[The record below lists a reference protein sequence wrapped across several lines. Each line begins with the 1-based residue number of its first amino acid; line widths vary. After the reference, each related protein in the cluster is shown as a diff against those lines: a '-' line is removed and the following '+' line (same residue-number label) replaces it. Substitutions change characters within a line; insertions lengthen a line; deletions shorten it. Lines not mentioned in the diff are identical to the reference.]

1 MQDRAVRTQQRVL
14 RAAAELLSSQG
25 RAGISTRAVSAAA
38 GVQPPTLYRLFG
50 DKDGLL
56 DALAAYGFQQYL
68 KEKQALEQTD
78 DPVADLRRSW
88 DLHVEF
94 GLSRPGFYV
103 LMYGEGRYRGGMPGG
118 LETIAILRRTLG
130 RVAAAGRLRMSVE
143 RATQL
148 VHALGLGVVLSLIAT
163 PPAERDAS
171 LPVTARE
178 QALRMITTAGTDGEP
193 GADQDPGTGADQDPG
208 ASRDPGTE
216 VACRAAALREA
227 LSRGGS
233 TPMTPSEG
241 ALLADWLDRLA
252 DAGPAGRPAP

>member
-1 MQDRAVRTQQRVL
+1 MQERAVRTRQRVL
-14 RAAAELLSSQG
+14 SAAAELLSSQG

-56 DALAAYGFQQYL
+56 DALAAYGFAQYL
-68 KEKQALEQTD
+68 REKQALEETD

-88 DLHVEF
+88 DLHVGF

-103 LMYGEGRYRGGMPGG
+103 LMYGEGRYRGGVPGG
-118 LETIAILRRTLG
+118 LETVAILRRTLA

-148 VHALGLGVVLSLIAT
+148 VHAMGLGVVLSLIAT
-163 PPAERDAS
+163 PPAERDES
-171 LPVTARE
+171 LPARARE
-178 QALRMITTAGTDGEP
+178 HALRMITTTGAVGEESTDEEP
-193 GADQDPGTGADQDPG
+193 GSD
-208 ASRDPGTE
+208 

-227 LSRGGS
+227 LSRGG
-233 TPMTPSEG
+233 TTAMTPSEG

-252 DAGPAGRPAP
+252 DTGPAARSAF

>member
-1 MQDRAVRTQQRVL
+1 MQERAVRTQERVL

-56 DALAAYGFQQYL
+56 DALAAYGFEQYL
-68 KEKQALEQTD
+68 REKQALARTD

-94 GLSRPGFYV
+94 GLSHPGFYV

-118 LETIAILRRTLG
+118 LETVAILRQTLA

-148 VHALGLGVVLSLIAT
+148 VHAMGLGVVLSLIAT
-163 PPAERDAS
+163 PPSDRDET
-171 LPVTARE
+171 LPATARE
-178 QALRMITTAGTDGEP
+178 HALRMITTTDDTVGEQGTSEDSC
-193 GADQDPGTGADQDPG
+193 AA
-208 ASRDPGTE
+208 

-227 LSRGGS
+227 LSRDGT
-233 TPMTPSEG
+233 TPLTPSEG

-252 DAGPAGRPAP
+252 DANSAARSAS

>member
-1 MQDRAVRTQQRVL
+1 MQERAVRTRQRVL

-68 KEKQALEQTD
+68 REKQALEETD

-88 DLHVEF
+88 DLHVGF
-94 GLSRPGFYV
+94 GLSQPGFYV
-103 LMYGEGRYRGGMPGG
+103 LMYGEGRYRGGIPGG
-118 LETIAILRRTLG
+118 LETIAILRRTLT

-148 VHALGLGVVLSLIAT
+148 VHAMGLGVVLSLIAT
-163 PPAERDAS
+163 PPSERDQY
-171 LPVTARE
+171 LPATARE
-178 QALRMITTAGTDGEP
+178 HALRMITTTSTAEEQS
-193 GADQDPGTGADQDPG
+193 ADLA
-208 ASRDPGTE
+208 R
-216 VACRAAALREA
+216 RAATLREA
-227 LSRGGS
+227 LSRAD
-233 TPMTPSEG
+233 TTALTPSER

-252 DAGPAGRPAP
+252 DASPTARSTP

>member
-1 MQDRAVRTQQRVL
+1 MQERAVRTQQRVL

-68 KEKQALEQTD
+68 REKQALEPTD
-78 DPVADLRRSW
+78 DPIADLRRSW

-103 LMYGEGRYRGGMPGG
+103 LMYGEGRYRGGIPGG
-118 LETIAILRRTLG
+118 LETIAILRRTLA
-130 RVAAAGRLRMSVE
+130 RVAEAGRLRMSVE

-148 VHALGLGVVLSLIAT
+148 VHAMGLGVVLSLIAT
-163 PPAERDAS
+163 PPCERDGS
-171 LPVTARE
+171 LPATARE
-178 QALRMITTAGTDGEP
+178 QALRMITTLGTAEERTTG
-193 GADQDPGTGADQDPG
+193 QD
-208 ASRDPGTE
+208 RTE
-216 VACRAAALREA
+216 DVACRAVALREA
-227 LSRGGS
+227 LSRSG
-233 TPMTPSEG
+233 TAAMTPSEG

-252 DAGPAGRPAP
+252 DGSPTARTTS

>member
-1 MQDRAVRTQQRVL
+1 MQERAARTRERVL

-25 RAGISTRAVSAAA
+25 RAGVSTRAVSAAA

-56 DALAAYGFQQYL
+56 DALAAYGFEQYL
-68 KEKQALEQTD
+68 REKQALEQTD

-103 LMYGEGRYRGGMPGG
+103 LMYGEGRHRGGMPGG
-118 LETIAILRRTLG
+118 LETVAILRHTLA

-148 VHALGLGVVLSLIAT
+148 VHAMGLGVVLSLIAT
-163 PPAERDAS
+163 PPSERDET
-171 LPVTARE
+171 LPATARE
-178 QALRMITTAGTDGEP
+178 HALRMITTTGTAGERSTGEDSC
-193 GADQDPGTGADQDPG
+193 AD
-208 ASRDPGTE
+208 

-227 LSRGGS
+227 LSRHGT
-233 TPMTPSEG
+233 TPLTPSEG

-252 DAGPAGRPAP
+252 DANSAARSAS

>member
-1 MQDRAVRTQQRVL
+1 MQERAVRTQERVL

-56 DALAAYGFQQYL
+56 DALAAYGFAQYL
-68 KEKQALEQTD
+68 REKQALEQTD

-88 DLHVEF
+88 DLHVGF

-118 LETIAILRRTLG
+118 LETIAILRQTLS

-148 VHALGLGVVLSLIAT
+148 VHAMGLGVVLSLIAT
-163 PPAERDAS
+163 PPAERDET
-171 LPVTARE
+171 LPATARE
-178 QALRMITTAGTDGEP
+178 HALRMITTTDTVGERGRVDDP
-193 GADQDPGTGADQDPG
+193 CAD
-208 ASRDPGTE
+208 

-227 LSRGGS
+227 LSRDGT
-233 TPMTPSEG
+233 TPLTPSEG

-252 DAGPAGRPAP
+252 DANSDAKSAARSAS

>member
-1 MQDRAVRTQQRVL
+1 MQERAVRTRQRVL
-14 RAAAELLSSQG
+14 RAAAELLGSQG

-68 KEKQALEQTD
+68 REKQALDQTD

-103 LMYGEGRYRGGMPGG
+103 LMYGEGRYRGGIPEG
-118 LETIAILRRTLG
+118 LETIAILRRILA

-148 VHALGLGVVLSLIAT
+148 VHAMGLGVVLSLIAT
-163 PPAERDAS
+163 PPSERDQN
-171 LPVTARE
+171 LPTAARE
-178 QALRMITTAGTDGEP
+178 HALRMITTAGTVEEQN
-193 GADQDPGTGADQDPG
+193 AD
-208 ASRDPGTE
+208 
-216 VACRAAALREA
+216 VARRAAALREA
-227 LSRGGS
+227 LCQGDI
-233 TPMTPSEG
+233 TPMTSSER

-252 DAGPAGRPAP
+252 DGSPAARSTP

>member
-1 MQDRAVRTQQRVL
+1 MQERAVRTRQRVL

-68 KEKQALEQTD
+68 REKQALEETD

-88 DLHVEF
+88 DLHVGF
-94 GLSRPGFYV
+94 GLSQPGFYV
-103 LMYGEGRYRGGMPGG
+103 LMYGEGRYRGGIPGG
-118 LETIAILRRTLG
+118 LETIAILRRTLT

-148 VHALGLGVVLSLIAT
+148 VHAMGLGVVLSLIAT
-163 PPAERDAS
+163 PPPSGTSTCRRR
-171 LPVTARE
+171 PVNTHCA
-178 QALRMITTAGTDGEP
+178 
-193 GADQDPGTGADQDPG
+193 
-208 ASRDPGTE
+208 
-216 VACRAAALREA
+216 
-227 LSRGGS
+227 
-233 TPMTPSEG
+233 
-241 ALLADWLDRLA
+241 
-252 DAGPAGRPAP
+252 